1 VGEAGTMSVCPRG
14 HEVGPFAKFC
24 AKHGSPV
31 FQNCSCGARWPTVR
45 VGYFGSGPAHFC
57 TQCGQ
62 PGPWVSRRERVLWLK
77 DRLDADLDEATAL
90 ELRELLDRLER
101 DISSS
106 QTQLLAVVLN
116 EPDWRR

>member
-1 VGEAGTMSVCPRG
+1 MSVCPRG